1 MNKINIFELKSKSEQ
16 EANEFFDKFIRKLP
30 INADQS
36 FNKLA
41 GGFDDN
47 DVDAIRHAYTSGIF
61 TQVYGDKIALIL
73 GEMNELTPM
82 GGSSSNNT
90 NSSKMDLW
98 NNKVGIKYGKKTSGK
113 LKLFKFLLKALK
125 NNELITDPEN
135 DPRISEIGNTT
146 LKKDLEKVVV
156 IKESK
161 KGKNLSYFDLE
172 NKIILSKEEFVTSIK
187 DGKYPRYEIRFI
199 RGDETPVSKKDR
211 NLPNNLG

>member
-30 INADQS
+30 RNADQS

-125 NNELITDPEN
+125 NNELITDPET

-187 DGKYPRYEIRFI
+187 DGKYPRYEIRII

>member
-16 EANEFFDKFIRKLP
+16 EANDFFDKFVRKLP
-30 INADQS
+30 RNADLS
-36 FNKLA
+36 FNKIA

-61 TQVYGDKIALIL
+61 TQIYGDKIALIL
-73 GEMNELTPM
+73 GEMNELIPM

-125 NNELITDPEN
+125 NNELIIDPES
-135 DPRISEIGNTT
+135 DPRISKIDNVNPKNYHG
-146 LKKDLEKVVV
+146 KVVV
-156 IKESK
+156 VKETK
-161 KGKNLSYFDLE
+161 KGKNLQYLDIDSSLLL
-172 NKIILSKEEFVTSIK
+172 NREEFISAIVS
-187 DGKYPRYEIRFI
+187 GKYPRYEIRFI
-199 RGDETPVSKKDR
+199 RGEETPVSKKDR

>member
-16 EANEFFDKFIRKLP
+16 EAYEFFDKFMRKLP
-30 INADQS
+30 RNPDHS
-36 FNKLA
+36 FNKLT

-61 TQVYGDKIALIL
+61 TQVYGEKIALIL

-98 NNKVGIKYGKKTSGK
+98 NNKVGIKYSKKTNGK

-125 NNELITDPEN
+125 NNELIIDPEN
-135 DPRISEIGNTT
+135 DPRISKIDSVDP
-146 LKKDLEKVVV
+146 KKYQDKVTV

-161 KGKNLSYFDLE
+161 KGKNLKYFDINSSLLF
-172 NKIILSKEEFVTSIK
+172 NREEFISAIVY
-187 DGKYPRYEIRFI
+187 GKYPRYEIRKI
-199 RGDETPVSKKDR
+199 KGEATPVSKKDS
-211 NLPNNLG
+211 LVPNNLG

>member
-16 EANEFFDKFIRKLP
+16 EAYEFFDKFIRKLP
-30 INADQS
+30 RNADRS

-61 TQVYGDKIALIL
+61 TQIYGEKIALIL

-113 LKLFKFLLKALK
+113 LKLFKFLLKALT
-125 NNELITDPEN
+125 NNELIIDPET
-135 DPRISEIGNTT
+135 DPRISKIDNV
-146 LKKDLEKVVV
+146 KPKNYQDKVVV
-156 IKESK
+156 VKESK
-161 KGKNLSYFDLE
+161 KGKNLLYFDI
-172 NKIILSKEEFVTSIK
+172 NLSLLLNREEFISAIMS
-187 DGKYPRYEIRFI
+187 GKYPRYEIRKI
-199 RGDETPVSKKDR
+199 KGEDTPVSKKDK
-211 NLPNNLG
+211 LIPNNLG

>member
-1 MNKINIFELKSKSEQ
+1 MNKINIFALKSKSEQ
-16 EANEFFDKFIRKLP
+16 EANEFFDKFVRKLP
-30 INADQS
+30 RNADHS

-61 TQVYGDKIALIL
+61 TQVYGEKIALIL

-125 NNELITDPEN
+125 NNELIIDPET
-135 DPRISEIGNTT
+135 DPRISDVGKVDP
-146 LKKDLEKVVV
+146 KKYLDKVVV
-156 IKESK
+156 VKESK
-161 KGKNLSYFDLE
+161 KGKNLQYYDVNSSMLF
-172 NKIILSKEEFVTSIK
+172 NREEFISAIMS
-187 DGKYPRYEIRFI
+187 GKYPRYEVRKLK
-199 RGDETPVSKKDR
+199 GKDTPVSKKD
-211 NLPNNLG
+211 NLVPNNLG

>member
-16 EANEFFDKFIRKLP
+16 EANEFFDKYIRKLP
-30 INADQS
+30 RNSDQS

-61 TQVYGDKIALIL
+61 TQIYGEKIALIL
-73 GEMNELTPM
+73 AEMNELTPM

-98 NNKVGIKYGKKTSGK
+98 NNKVGIKYAKKTSGK

-125 NNELITDPEN
+125 NNELIIDPET
-135 DPRISEIGNTT
+135 DPRISKIDNVNPKNYHG
-146 LKKDLEKVVV
+146 KVVV
-156 IKESK
+156 VKESK
-161 KGKNLSYFDLE
+161 KGNNLQYLDIDSSLLL
-172 NKIILSKEEFVTSIK
+172 NREEFISAIVS
-187 DGKYPRYEIRFI
+187 GKYPRYEIRFI
-199 RGDETPVSKKDR
+199 RGEETPVSKKDR

>member
-16 EANEFFDKFIRKLP
+16 EAYEFFDKFIRKLP
-30 INADQS
+30 RNEDRS

-61 TQVYGDKIALIL
+61 TQVYGERIDLIL

-82 GGSSSNNT
+82 GGSSSNTT

-98 NNKVGIKYGKKTSGK
+98 NNKIGIKYGKKTSGK

-125 NNELITDPEN
+125 NNELIIDPET
-135 DPRISEIGNTT
+135 DPRISKINNVNP
-146 LKKDLEKVVV
+146 KNYQDKVIVV
-156 IKESK
+156 KESK
-161 KGKNLSYFDLE
+161 KGKNLLYFDINSNLLL
-172 NKIILSKEEFVTSIK
+172 NREEFISAIVS
-187 DGKYPRYEIRFI
+187 GKYPRYEIRNI
-199 RGDETPVSKKDR
+199 KAEDTPVSKKDS
-211 NLPNNLG
+211 LVQNNLG

>member
-30 INADQS
+30 RNADQS

-161 KGKNLSYFDLE
+161 KGKNLSYFDIE
-172 NKIILSKEEFVTSIK
+172 NKIVLSKQEFVASIR
-187 DGKYPRYEIRFI
+187 DGKYPHYEIRI
-199 RGDETPVSKKDR
+199 VDGDEIPVSKKDKDV
-211 NLPNNLG
+211 PNNLG

>member
-16 EANEFFDKFIRKLP
+16 EAYEHFDKYVRKLP
-30 INADQS
+30 RNADHS

-61 TQVYGDKIALIL
+61 TQVYGEKIALIL

-90 NSSKMDLW
+90 NSSNMDLW

-125 NNELITDPEN
+125 NNELIIDPET
-135 DPRISEIGNTT
+135 DPRISKIDNVNS
-146 LKKDLEKVVV
+146 KNYQDKVVV
-156 IKESK
+156 VKETK
-161 KGKNLSYFDLE
+161 KGKNLQYFDI
-172 NKIILSKEEFVTSIK
+172 NLSLLLDREEFISAIIS
-187 DGKYPRYEIRFI
+187 GKYPRYEIRKI
-199 RGDETPVSKKDR
+199 KGEDTPVSKKDSFV
-211 NLPNNLG
+211 PNNLG

>member
-1 MNKINIFELKSKSEQ
+1 MNKINIFELKSKSDQ

-30 INADQS
+30 RNADQS

-125 NNELITDPEN
+125 NNELITDPET

-146 LKKDLEKVVV
+146 LKKDLEKVIV

-172 NKIILSKEEFVTSIK
+172 NKIILSKQEFVTSIK
-187 DGKYPRYEIRFI
+187 DGKYPRYEIRII